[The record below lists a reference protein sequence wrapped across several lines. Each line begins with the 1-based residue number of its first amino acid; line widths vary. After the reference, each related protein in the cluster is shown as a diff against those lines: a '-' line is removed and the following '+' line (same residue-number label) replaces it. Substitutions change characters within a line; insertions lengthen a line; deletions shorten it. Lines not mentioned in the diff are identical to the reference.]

1 MAMNELVAV
10 GELQWYW
17 LQYPAIVG
25 VVGSTA
31 VVVDCLNGLRGN
43 CASALGSNTSAADAI
58 ERAYPIRVRLGL
70 LSPQQRKVLRLAYDP
85 SSRPER
91 EAWDRVATAC
101 RLRGD
106 IKTRGPHA
114 MALVGRAL
122 TAYCGA
128 A

>member
-1 MAMNELVAV
+1 MPMNELVAV

-25 VVGSTA
+25 VTGSTA
-31 VVVDCLNGLRGN
+31 VVIDCLNGLRGN
-43 CASALGSNTSAADAI
+43 CASALGSNTATADAI
-58 ERAYPIRVRLGL
+58 ERAQPIRARLAAIK
-70 LSPQQRKVLRLAYDP
+70 PQERKVLRMAYDQ

-101 RLRGD
+101 RLKGD

-114 MALVGRAL
+114 MALVGKAL
-122 TAYCGA
+122 KAYCGVA
-128 A
+128 